1 MLRRWIT
8 TFVTVFTVVLF
19 AVPLNAGPIANHS
32 ISVENAEE
40 ATITVRI
47 RNEYR
52 WDVTVQLVTKN
63 GRTIDLG
70 PVAAGTGLVAQV
82 AESILDGTELLQ
94 LRAVSVQKTRSH
106 LGESFLTDDTV
117 TSRLF
122 TAKPGGV
129 VEMRV
134 GEELSDTRIWV
145 HRG

>member
-19 AVPLNAGPIANHS
+19 AAPLNAGPIADHA

-40 ATITVRI
+40 ATITVRV
-47 RNEYR
+47 RNEFR
-52 WDVTVQLVTKN
+52 WDVTVQLVTQN

-70 PVAAGTGLVAQV
+70 PVAAGSGLVAQV
-82 AESILDGTELLQ
+82 AESILDGTELLR
-94 LRAVSVQKTRSH
+94 LRAVSVQNTRSH
-106 LGESFLTDDTV
+106 LGESLLTDDTV
-117 TSRLF
+117 TSQLF
-122 TAKPGGV
+122 SANLGGV

-134 GEELSDTRIWV
+134 GEELSDTRVWV